1 MQSVSLENMATA
13 ATELGECVACGRT
26 QLLQITETGVAKAFR
41 QNGAC
46 ACGSGDF
53 GRLSVDEAF
62 SKLSS

>member
-1 MQSVSLENMATA
+1 MQNATHRNVATA
-13 ATELGECVACGRT
+13 VTELGECIVCGRA
-26 QLLQITETGVAKAFR
+26 QPLQITETGTAEPLG

-46 ACGSGDF
+46 ACGGRDF